1 MKPPNSFTAPVVKT
15 GAVFYYPQM
24 FGLPITPG
32 DLFLGLL
39 LGVVVWLGI
48 SAALYR

>member
-1 MKPPNSFTAPVVKT
+1 
-15 GAVFYYPQM
+15 M
-24 FGLPITPG
+24 FGLPITPA
-32 DLFLGLL
+32 DFMLGTL